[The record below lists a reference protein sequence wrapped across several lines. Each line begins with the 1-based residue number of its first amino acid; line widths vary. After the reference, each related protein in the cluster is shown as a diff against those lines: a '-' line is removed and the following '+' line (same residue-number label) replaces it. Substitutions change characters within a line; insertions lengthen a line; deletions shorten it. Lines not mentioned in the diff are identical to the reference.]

1 MLNNRL
7 KNIDIFQVINKIW
20 LCRYK
25 MLKSCSIAFVIALVI
40 GFSIP
45 KTYQSKV
52 VLAPE
57 TSKSSSFGA
66 LGSIAS
72 LAGFDMSSLQQEDAI
87 YPELYPQIVDSS
99 VLLEE
104 LLAMKVTSA
113 DGEINTTLYLY
124 IAGLQ
129 SKAWWDYI
137 IELPLKLKKIIMSD
151 KKSVVSSM
159 SDSTVVSYKIYTE
172 AQNSIMNKLRKKLD
186 CTVDKGNNVVTITVD
201 MQDPLIAAQV
211 ADNVAKLLQEYVTR
225 YRINKS
231 YQDYEYANTLY
242 EEARD
247 NYYSIQSKFAE
258 YLDRH
263 ALGITKNSVRTTE
276 DRMEDELAL
285 AYTIYGQVAQQKEI
299 ARAKIQERT
308 PVFSVIQPAEV
319 PILAVSPRKMF
330 IAISFVLLTFFGHVV
345 WIMIATDV
353 KKIFKGRRSK
363 L

>member
-1 MLNNRL
+1 MLSSSF
-7 KNIDIFQVINKIW
+7 KNVDVLQLIKKIW
-20 LCRYK
+20 LSRYSL
-25 MLKSCSIAFVIALVI
+25 LKSCSVAFVLSLVI

-45 KTYQSKV
+45 KTYQSEV

-57 TSKSSSFGA
+57 TSKSPSFGA

-72 LAGFDMSSLQQEDAI
+72 LAGFDMSSLKQEDAI
-87 YPELYPQIVDSS
+87 YPELYPQIVSSS

-104 LLAMKVTSA
+104 LYGMKVTSF
-113 DGEINTTLYLY
+113 DGTVNCTLYQY
-124 IAGLQ
+124 ISKEQ
-129 SKAWWDYI
+129 SKAWWEYI
-137 IELPLKLKKIIMSD
+137 VDLPLKLKKMIFPA
-151 KKSVVSSM
+151 KKVAASSS
-159 SDSTVVSYKIYTE
+159 SDSTAVSYKMYSE
-172 AQNSIMNKLRKKLD
+172 AQSNIMNKMRKMIS
-186 CTVDKGNNVVTITVD
+186 CTVDVGNDVVTITVD

-211 ADNVAKLLQEYVTR
+211 ADNVARLLQEYVTR
-225 YRINKS
+225 YRVNKS

-263 ALGITKNSVRTTE
+263 ALGTMKNSVRTTE

-285 AYTIYGQVAQQKEI
+285 AYTLYSQVAQQKEI

-319 PILAVSPRKMF
+319 PILPVSPRKIF

-345 WIMIATDV
+345 WLMIAGEV
-353 KKIFKGRRSK
+353 KKVFKRRNN
-363 L
+363 